1 MYSIKIS
8 RMGCNMNKKKYVLS
22 KLIEKKDIYK
32 DIIIT
37 SVIIAI
43 GVNILTEG
51 ILKIFNLEKS
61 NFLLIIIGI
70 ILSVVV
76 ISFHA
81 YKDLKSINNNI
92 NFKGFI
98 VYDKLNNEIINVP
111 RYDVS
116 YDICRYLNAAF
127 AEEDILKKMWNE
139 QPLIEIERNIENEDK
154 INIESRNMIIEVLE
168 FCILDRL
175 SIELEDY
182 FRRTDTNFE
191 NLEKI
196 ERDNIKKEL
205 LSNRFI
211 NLFTKDISQRE
222 VFSNSEAKFEL
233 QNGENELFE
242 LENLDTGEIYHKIQL
257 IFPNGT
263 ELERNDNTLKINTKK
278 YEIELKVK
286 FNEDGVL
293 IDKDFEEY
301 YLNIH
306 NYFDEDLEMRYY
318 EYAFNIEVNVK
329 LKLNTYFSKNKSEY
343 YLWLENFIEDLENY
357 LSLEKFMDEINWK
370 TARTILQGYSN
381 YRDNRLKK

>member
-1 MYSIKIS
+1 
-8 RMGCNMNKKKYVLS
+8 MGCNMNKKKYVLS

-37 SVIIAI
+37 TVIIAI

-51 ILKIFNLEKS
+51 ILKTFNLEKS

-81 YKDLKSINNNI
+81 YKDLKSINNNV

-111 RYDVS
+111 RYYVS

-127 AEEDILKKMWNE
+127 AEEDILKKMWDE

-154 INIESRNMIIEVLE
+154 INIESRNMITEVLE

-175 SIELEDY
+175 SMELEDY
-182 FRRTDTNFE
+182 FRRTNTNFE

-196 ERDNIKKEL
+196 ERNNIKKEL

-222 VFSNSEAKFEL
+222 VFSNSKARFEL

-242 LENLDTGEIYHKIQL
+242 LENLETGEIYHKIQL

-306 NYFDEDLEMRYY
+306 NYFDADLEMRYY

-329 LKLNTYFSKNKSEY
+329 LKLNTYFSKNKWEY

-357 LSLEKFMDEINWK
+357 LSLEKFMDAINWK
-370 TARTILQGYSN
+370 TARTMLQGYAN
-381 YRDNRLKK
+381 YRNNELQIKKR